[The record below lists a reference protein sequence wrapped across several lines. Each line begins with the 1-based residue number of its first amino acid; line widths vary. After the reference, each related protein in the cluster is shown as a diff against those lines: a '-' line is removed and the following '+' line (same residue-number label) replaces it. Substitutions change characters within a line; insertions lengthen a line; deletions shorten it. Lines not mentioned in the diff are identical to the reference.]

1 MTQVK
6 ICGLSTAETID
17 AAVEAGADFVG
28 LNFFP
33 ASPRHVTIEQA
44 AALAARVPAH
54 VGTVGIFVDPD
65 DALIAAAAASGAI
78 TIAQLHNSTPARA
91 AAIAGRHGLPVW
103 AAIGVATSADV
114 ASGRAFAGAADRLLF
129 DAKTPKGADLP
140 GGMGLR
146 FDWRLLAAAN
156 DLGLPW
162 GLAGGLDQRNVAEAI
177 RATGAALVDAA
188 SGVEERAGV
197 KSVEKIMAFIKAARA
212 A

>member
-6 ICGLSTAETID
+6 ICGLSTAQTID
-17 AAVEAGADFVG
+17 AAVVAGADFVG

-33 ASPRHVTIEQA
+33 FSPRHVTIEQA

-54 VGTVGIFVDPD
+54 VGKVGIFVDPD

-78 TIAQLHNSTPARA
+78 TIAQLHGSTPGRA
-91 AAIAGRHGLPVW
+91 AAIAARHGVAVW

-188 SGVEERAGV
+188 SGVEESAGV